1 MKATRRFT
9 LTIAMTLA
17 ALWLSAAP
25 VAADCQ
31 GGPVWPGSVAEAQGE
46 TFVGVFLRST
56 SDASGDET
64 FHWEVE
70 RVYAGAIRPGAQTW
84 GTGRPSCHPT
94 HYTQGVRYLVS
105 GPPKNQPGNQDAFS
119 VVAYRLLDD
128 DRLRMHPFEG
138 EIADYPAELQV
149 VDLSEALAVLVPDA
163 LPPTDTDLSAA
174 SPLSAAILLIAGLLG
189 ALIARPLISQRS
201 GRRSGP

>member
-1 MKATRRFT
+1 
-9 LTIAMTLA
+9 MTLA

-70 RVYAGAIRPGAQTW
+70 QVYAGGIRPGPQTW

-94 HYTQGVRYLVS
+94 HYSEGVRYLVS
-105 GPPKNQPGNQDAFS
+105 GSPENQDAFS
-119 VVAYRLLDD
+119 VVAYRLMDR
-128 DRLRMHPFEG
+128 DRLQMHPFEG
-138 EIADYPAELQV
+138 EVTDYPAELQV
-149 VDLSEALAVLVPDA
+149 DTLAGALAVLVSDA
-163 LPPTDTDLSAA
+163 LPPTDKGPSPAPPWGAA
-174 SPLSAAILLIAGLLG
+174 LLVMASLLG
-189 ALIARPLISQRS
+189 GLIARRSLSQRS
-201 GRRSGP
+201 GRPPGR

>member
-1 MKATRRFT
+1 MKPTRRFA
-9 LTIAMTLA
+9 LSVAMTLA

-64 FHWEVE
+64 FHWDVE
-70 RVYAGAIRPGAQTW
+70 HVYAGAIRPGAQTW

-105 GPPKNQPGNQDAFS
+105 GPPKNQPGSQDAFG
-119 VVAYRLLDD
+119 VVAYRLLDG
-128 DRLRMHPFEG
+128 DRLQMHPFEG
-138 EIADYPAELQV
+138 EVADYPAGLQV
-149 VDLSEALAVLVPDA
+149 DTLSEALAVLVPGA
-163 LPPTDTDLSAA
+163 LPRTDKGPSPAPAWSAA
-174 SPLSAAILLIAGLLG
+174 LLIMSSLIGG
-189 ALIARPLISQRS
+189 LIARRCLSPPW
-201 GRRSGP
+201 GRRPGR

>member
-1 MKATRRFT
+1 MKTTRRFA
-9 LTIAMTLA
+9 LSVAMTLA

-56 SDASGDET
+56 SDARGDET

-70 RVYAGAIRPGAQTW
+70 QVYAGGIRPGPQTW

-94 HYTQGVRYLVS
+94 HYSEGVRYLVS
-105 GPPKNQPGNQDAFS
+105 GPPKHQDAFS
-119 VVAYRLLDD
+119 VVAYRLLDR
-128 DRLRMHPFEG
+128 DRLQMHPFEG
-138 EIADYPAELQV
+138 EVTDYPTELQV
-149 VDLSEALAVLVPDA
+149 ETLSEALAVLVPDV
-163 LPPTDTDLSAA
+163 LPPTDTKRSAA
-174 SPLSAAILLIAGLLG
+174 LPFIGALLIIAGLFGLV
-189 ALIARPLISQRS
+189 IARLISQRS
-201 GRRSGP
+201 GRRPGR

>member
-1 MKATRRFT
+1 MKAARRLMFT
-9 LTIAMTLA
+9 VAMALA

-64 FHWEVE
+64 FHWDVE
-70 RVYAGAIRPGAQTW
+70 QAYAGGIRPGPQTW

-94 HYTQGVRYLVS
+94 HYSEGVRYLVS
-105 GPPKNQPGNQDAFS
+105 GRPTSLPGNQDAFS
-119 VVAYRLLDD
+119 TVAYRLLDR
-128 DRLRMHPFEG
+128 DRLQMHPFEG
-138 EIADYPAELQV
+138 EVEDYPAALQV
-149 VDLSEALAVLVPDA
+149 DTLSDALAVLVPDA
-163 LPPTDTDLSAA
+163 RPPTDTKLSAA
-174 SPLSAAILLIAGLLG
+174 PPLSAAFLVVAALLG
-189 ALIARPLISQRS
+189 ALIAGRALSQPS
-201 GRRSGP
+201 GRRPGR